1 MESDSKLSRYLN
13 TMKAGGL
20 IALVY
25 FLFSIFDSRY
35 ALKAD
40 AQQPT
45 LDVAV
50 INVKLIE
57 IERQI
62 IETKT
67 TLREVLNELRYN
79 RN

>member
-1 MESDSKLSRYLN
+1 MEPDSKFSRYLN

-40 AQQPT
+40 VQQPT